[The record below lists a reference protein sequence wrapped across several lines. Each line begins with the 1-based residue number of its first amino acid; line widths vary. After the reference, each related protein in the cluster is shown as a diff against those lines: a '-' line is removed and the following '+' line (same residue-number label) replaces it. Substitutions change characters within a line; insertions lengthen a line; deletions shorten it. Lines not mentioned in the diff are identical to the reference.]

1 MCILVA
7 QQSAYYYYDRPR
19 ERERRAGET
28 EQNIHIVP
36 YRMIIYFELGFL
48 SVFYFFSPVFPIQHA
63 KIYMDNN
70 MMILCTS
77 MSKVIG
83 LVLCDIIIQLP
94 LHFRS
99 SSFYSVFSLHTKC
112 IF

>member
-48 SVFYFFSPVFPIQHA
+48 SVFYFSLLYSLFNTRR
-63 KIYMDNN
+63 Y
-70 MMILCTS
+70 TW
-77 MSKVIG
+77 
-83 LVLCDIIIQLP
+83 III
-94 LHFRS
+94 
-99 SSFYSVFSLHTKC
+99 
-112 IF
+112 